1 MYACTKRKT
10 KCTRKTKNM
19 REERATVFFF
29 LGVYKCY
36 VHYIFSTL
44 SKQIINE
51 RLLVVVIS
59 RQKSNFSGEFKLEPI
74 TTYPLRICCENVMN
88 V

>member
-1 MYACTKRKT
+1 MHKKKDEVYKEDEKY
-10 KCTRKTKNM
+10 
-19 REERATVFFF
+19 ERGESNRFFF

-36 VHYIFSTL
+36 VHYIFSTH
-44 SKQIINE
+44 SKQIIND
-51 RLLVVVIS
+51 RLLVVVIN